1 MIDSIEKLNECLQLE
16 KQMCIDNGYKG
27 KIHSWITSCEI
38 GKIVQYLEALRKDEY
53 YTNIKSKNIF
63 NRLKKI
69 YYRRK
74 HNKLGWKLGISI
86 PVNTFGKGLMI
97 YHSQGIIV
105 HKDVRCGCFCKLHG
119 LTCIGNK
126 GMETEGRTT
135 PILGDRID
143 IGVGAKIIGPIIL
156 ADDIK
161 IAAGAVVCKSCKNKG
176 VILAGVPAKIKENN

>member
-1 MIDSIEKLNECLQLE
+1 MIDSVEKLNECLQLE
-16 KQMCIDNGYKG
+16 KKMCIDNGYKG
-27 KIHSWITSCEI
+27 KLHSWITSCEI
-38 GKIVQYLEALRKDEY
+38 GKIAQYLEVLRKDEY
-53 YTNIKSKNIF
+53 YTNIKSKSIF
-63 NRLKKI
+63 NKLKNI

-126 GMETEGRTT
+126 GVEEEGSTT
-135 PILGDRID
+135 PVLGDRID
-143 IGVGAKIIGPIIL
+143 IGVGAEIIGPIIL

-161 IAAGAVVCKSCKNKG
+161 IAAGAVVCRSCGSKG
-176 VILAGVPAKIKENN
+176 VILAGVPAKIKENS